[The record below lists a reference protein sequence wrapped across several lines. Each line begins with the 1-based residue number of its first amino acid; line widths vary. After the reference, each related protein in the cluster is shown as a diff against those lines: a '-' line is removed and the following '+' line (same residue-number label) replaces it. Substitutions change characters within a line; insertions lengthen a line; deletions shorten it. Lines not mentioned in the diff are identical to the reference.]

1 MAKTDN
7 TNLGSSILKFTFTDD
22 DGDVVASFRLNPA
35 DVRLASR
42 FAEAAKSFA
51 NLAKEAPAEA
61 TAEATAEDVLRYNDA
76 VEEKICYVLGY
87 DAHESLFGFMS
98 ATTILDDG
106 EMFAQKVMKKIEEAV
121 LPEVRKRKEALMANV
136 RKHTAKYE

>member
-42 FAEAAKSFA
+42 VAETAKFFA

-61 TAEATAEDVLRYNDA
+61 TAEDILRYNDA
-76 VEEKICYVLGY
+76 VEGKLCYVLGY
-87 DAHESLFGFMS
+87 DAHESLFSFMS

-121 LPEVRKRKEALMANV
+121 LPEVRKRKEALMAAV